1 MIKNLKKK
9 YKSGKYQYLVS
20 PYKPIE
26 RMDLI
31 EIDISPESR
40 MLRGPDKKRTLHAKG
55 GLIKGKPKL
64 AKRGWK

>member
-1 MIKNLKKK
+1 MAKKKSKK
-9 YKSGKYQYLVS
+9 YKSGKYRWVVS
-20 PYKPIE
+20 PNKPIE